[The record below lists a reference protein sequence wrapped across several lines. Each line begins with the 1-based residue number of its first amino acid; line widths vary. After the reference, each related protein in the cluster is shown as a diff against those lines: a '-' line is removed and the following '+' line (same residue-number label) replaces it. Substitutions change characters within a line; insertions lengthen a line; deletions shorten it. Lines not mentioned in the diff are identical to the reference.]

1 MLLLADKYLH
11 FTGTEHRAADHP
23 GPLLSPV
30 FHGKLIMR
38 HPVLAAILLLGLSS
52 CQEAET
58 EKDYDEEL
66 TDIVRTGSGPI
77 QGKKYTKDGKEQFE
91 FLGIPYAEP
100 PVGKLRFKPP
110 VPVSPWTKVYEAFSD
125 GATCMQQAS
134 PFEEEA
140 LTDEGRDEDHAGF
153 ADLFENISE
162 DCLTLNVFTNSMGS
176 FDKPPQAVMVW
187 IHGGGFTLGSK
198 DIYRMDNLVQE
209 DVVLVAMNYRL
220 GALGF
225 LSFGN
230 DLVSGN
236 MGLRDQHL
244 AIQWVRANIHLF
256 GGDPDKITIFGESA
270 GAVSVQAQVLSP
282 HNSGVLRGAIAQSGS
297 MLFANIEA
305 PGAEKK
311 YARNALEAI
320 NCPPTLDQRSL
331 DCLQNIDIKK
341 VNANLTESD
350 EIQLDPEAVAK
361 FNWIPVVDTYSS
373 NPFLP
378 TDPLEALMTGMFN
391 RVPYMSGTVTYEGA
405 LLTGLF
411 GLVGQKG
418 KDIQKLILQPP
429 KTAWNLNYG
438 QDDIFNK
445 LALLVYNHTTG
456 DTRLE
461 QEKPGI
467 DFMTD
472 ATFFSSD
479 QKTVELMSR
488 HMRHVYNYYFTQQTN
503 SSLLAA
509 SFQLPVQFTPMHA
522 DDLSFLISDKQ
533 VVDTDTFSE
542 EERAT
547 SRHMIKY
554 WANFAKYGNPS
565 PSGSGDEQPVWFPV
579 TPNGKVFCK

>member
-1 MLLLADKYLH
+1 MKGITVCSLV
-11 FTGTEHRAADHP
+11 AA
-23 GPLLSPV
+23 
-30 FHGKLIMR
+30 
-38 HPVLAAILLLGLSS
+38 AATLTI
-52 CQEAET
+52 CQEDPLVIT
-58 EKDYDEEL
+58 
-66 TDIVRTGSGPI
+66 RSGPVK
-77 QGKKYTKDGKEQFE
+77 GKKVTENGKDRYE
-91 FLGIPYAEP
+91 FLGIPFAEP

-110 VPVSPWTKVYEAFSD
+110 VPVSPWSDVREAFSD
-125 GATCMQQAS
+125 GPACIQKVGEFLGNT
-134 PFEEEA
+134 
-140 LTDEGRDEDHAGF
+140 EGT
-153 ADLFENISE
+153 SE
-162 DCLTLNVFTNSMGS
+162 DCLTLNIFSPSLRSN
-176 FDKPPQAVMVW
+176 KAVMLW
-187 IHGGGFTLGSK
+187 IHGGGFTQGSK
-198 DIYRMDNLVQE
+198 DIYRLTGLLSE
-209 DVVLVAMNYRL
+209 DVVYVSINYRL
-220 GALGF
+220 HALGF

-320 NCPPTLDQRSL
+320 NCPTTLDQRSL

-361 FNWIPVVDTYSS
+361 FNWIPVVDSYSS

-418 KDIQKLILQPP
+418 RDIQKLILQPP

-445 LALLVYNHTTG
+445 VALRVYNHTTG

-579 TPNGKVFCK
+579 TPNGKVFRK

>member
-1 MLLLADKYLH
+1 
-11 FTGTEHRAADHP
+11 
-23 GPLLSPV
+23 
-30 FHGKLIMR
+30 
-38 HPVLAAILLLGLSS
+38 
-52 CQEAET
+52 
-58 EKDYDEEL
+58 
-66 TDIVRTGSGPI
+66 
-77 QGKKYTKDGKEQFE
+77 
-91 FLGIPYAEP
+91 
-100 PVGKLRFKPP
+100 
-110 VPVSPWTKVYEAFSD
+110 
-125 GATCMQQAS
+125 
-134 PFEEEA
+134 
-140 LTDEGRDEDHAGF
+140 
-153 ADLFENISE
+153 
-162 DCLTLNVFTNSMGS
+162 MG
-176 FDKPPQAVMVW
+176 
-187 IHGGGFTLGSK
+187 
-198 DIYRMDNLVQE
+198 
-209 DVVLVAMNYRL
+209 
-220 GALGF
+220 
-225 LSFGN
+225 
-230 DLVSGN
+230 
-236 MGLRDQHL
+236 
-244 AIQWVRANIHLF
+244 
-256 GGDPDKITIFGESA
+256 
-270 GAVSVQAQVLSP
+270 
-282 HNSGVLRGAIAQSGS
+282 
-297 MLFANIEA
+297 LFANIEA

-311 YARNALEAI
+311 YAINALEAI
-320 NCPPTLDQRSL
+320 NCPTTLDQRAL

-341 VNANLTESD
+341 VNANLTWAD

-378 TDPLEALMTGMFN
+378 TDPLEALMTGMVN
-391 RVPYMSGTVTYEGA
+391 HVPYMSGTVTYEGA

-411 GLVGQKG
+411 GLVGQQG
-418 KDIQKLILQPP
+418 RDIQKLILQPP

-445 LALLVYNHTTG
+445 VALRVYNHTTG

-488 HMRHVYNYYFTQQTN
+488 HMRHVYNYYCTQQTN

-509 SFQLPVQFTPMHA
+509 
-522 DDLSFLISDKQ
+522 SFLISDKQ

-579 TPNGKVFCK
+579 TPN